1 MGNPSLELLI
11 FVAGYVALM
20 MTSGRVVR
28 LLILSRINVPSNS
41 RAYKSATLEQRL
53 NGQDQEGQDGDALEL
68 DKRTLDTGAAIG
80 KCENFLIYTFVIL
93 GAYTAIAIIFTAKAI
108 VRAEDMRKN
117 SLYYLAGTLV
127 NVSYSILVALIAR
140 LLISYVESL
149 PSTFTF
155 SIT

>member
-1 MGNPSLELLI
+1 
-11 FVAGYVALM
+11 
-20 MTSGRVVR
+20 VR
-28 LLILSRINVPSNS
+28 ILILSKIKTLASNGKAYKNVPARQILNL
-41 RAYKSATLEQRL
+41 TEQ
-53 NGQDQEGQDGDALEL
+53 ESISGDERGNAPTDI
-68 DKRTLDTGAAIG
+68 DKTTLDTGSAIG

-127 NVSYSILVALIAR
+127 NVSYSILVALIAK